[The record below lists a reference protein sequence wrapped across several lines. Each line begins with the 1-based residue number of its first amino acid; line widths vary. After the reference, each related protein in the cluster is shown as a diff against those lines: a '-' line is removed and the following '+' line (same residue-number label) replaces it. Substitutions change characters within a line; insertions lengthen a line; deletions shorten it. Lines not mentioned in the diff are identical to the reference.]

1 MNIEE
6 YKNENIANYSYD
18 MEDVLTVDIDTYDN
32 FNKSLVEKYGAIE
45 KKDAWSSY
53 ENILHPMASKEE
65 SIEYEKMINIT
76 FFEFKETGM
85 DMQSFREQ
93 RINETLK

>member
-1 MNIEE
+1 
-6 YKNENIANYSYD
+6 
-18 MEDVLTVDIDTYDN
+18 
-32 FNKSLVEKYGAIE
+32 
-45 KKDAWSSY
+45 
-53 ENILHPMASKEE
+53 MASKEE